1 MLIQDI
7 APRYGF
13 SAYFEKYLEKRRIEL
28 AKLMGTYR
36 KIEVVDED
44 LRKSQLEHIYTPN
57 LLGFCEC
64 VDCIGDY
71 SGASY
76 DEWGGR

>member
-1 MLIQDI
+1 MFIRDI
-7 APRYGF
+7 TPRTGLG
-13 SAYFEKYLEKRRIEL
+13 AIFEATIEPRRIEL
-28 AKLMGTYR
+28 AKLMGTYK

-44 LRKSQLEHIYTPN
+44 LKKSQLEHIYTPN

-64 VDCIGDY
+64 VDCVGDF